1 MKNII
6 NRSITVNKASLR
18 ETLLQSR
25 EQKAERVED
34 MQRKLKETG
43 VIDKLQDIRRKS
55 LTSQEN

>member
-25 EQKAERVED
+25 EQKAERVEN

-55 LTSQEN
+55 LDSQKN